1 MWGQTKHTYVYGGVK
16 QNTCMCTVGSN
27 KTHVCVRW
35 GQTKHTYVY
44 GGVKQN
50 TMTFVFAVSPQEA
63 LLSKNKE
70 WLAQRQ
76 NDLLE

>member
-1 MWGQTKHTYVYGGVK
+1 M
-16 QNTCMCTVGSN
+16 
-27 KTHVCVRW
+27 W